1 MSESSDPMYVEVAK
15 LKLAL
20 ADLWRD
26 IGDDFKWWN
35 PLQMYCHQKAAR
47 LYVEAI
53 TTINE
58 WETFKAQTH
67 R

>member
-1 MSESSDPMYVEVAK
+1 MSGDPMYVEVAK

-26 IGDDFKWWN
+26 IGDDFSRWN
-35 PLQMYCHQKAAR
+35 PVRMYCHRKASR
-47 LYVEAI
+47 LYLEAF
-53 TTINE
+53 TAINE
-58 WETFKAQTH
+58 WETMKAQTH